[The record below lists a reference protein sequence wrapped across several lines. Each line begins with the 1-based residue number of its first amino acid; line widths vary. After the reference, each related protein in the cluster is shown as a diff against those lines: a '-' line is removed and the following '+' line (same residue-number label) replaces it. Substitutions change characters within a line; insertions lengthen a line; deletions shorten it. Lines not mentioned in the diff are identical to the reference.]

1 MASSELQALLDA
13 AVDAMIVIDDRGL
26 IVTFNAA
33 SERLF
38 RYSAADVVGKPVDV
52 LMPEPYHSQHH
63 TATSSATL
71 QPGSRGSSA
80 SGATSS
86 ADART
91 GRRFQ
96 SRSR

>member
-13 AVDAMIVIDDRGL
+13 AVDAMDDRGL

-38 RYSAADVVGKPVDV
+38 RYSADVVGKPVDV
-52 LMPEPYHSQHH
+52 LMPEPYHSQHD